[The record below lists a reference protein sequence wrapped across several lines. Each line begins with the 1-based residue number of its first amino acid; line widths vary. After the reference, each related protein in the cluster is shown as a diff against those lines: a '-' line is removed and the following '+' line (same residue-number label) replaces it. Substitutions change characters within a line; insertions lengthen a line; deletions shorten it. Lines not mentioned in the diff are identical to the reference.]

1 MNVRGLILTAVAVVF
16 ALTGCLTRPET
27 DKTALGERRIV
38 GYFPAA
44 AIALEQYNPGLEY
57 LTHINLWF
65 FNYDRKGE
73 ISSPRVS
80 TLMLKRFI
88 AEAHGEQTKV
98 FVSIGGGHVTAR
110 TEAGRRYLTLFR
122 EKNFEPIIEALIRF
136 ADSTGIDGIDLDFE
150 GDMMV
155 PEYSDFIIELADAI
169 ADKPYQLS
177 GAFGY
182 WGARKMRDAAVTSFD
197 FLNLMIYN
205 ESGLF
210 DKELKDHSSF
220 AHVEKTVA
228 YWQNQRGIDRSK
240 LVIGVPFYGWQ
251 RTVDADGRTVN
262 EGSVTYR
269 EISENYPRQ
278 SLDSD
283 FLTMPAQDGGRTVVT
298 FNSLDLIRRKSHYAR
313 SFGGIMVWHIAQDTP
328 DLRLLQAVYLGLID

>member
-182 WGARKMRDAAVTSFD
+182 WGARKMLLMLKKQSLIGRINAV
-197 FLNLMIYN
+197 L
-205 ESGLF
+205 
-210 DKELKDHSSF
+210 
-220 AHVEKTVA
+220 TVQS
-228 YWQNQRGIDRSK
+228 WLSVFRS
-240 LVIGVPFYGWQ
+240 
-251 RTVDADGRTVN
+251 TDGRELLTQTDVFSMKVPLLT
-262 EGSVTYR
+262 EKSVKIIR
-269 EISENYPRQ
+269 
-278 SLDSD
+278 
-283 FLTMPAQDGGRTVVT
+283 
-298 FNSLDLIRRKSHYAR
+298 NSR
-313 SFGGIMVWHIAQDTP
+313 
-328 DLRLLQAVYLGLID
+328 

>member
-205 ESGLF
+205 ESGL
-210 DKELKDHSSF
+210 
-220 AHVEKTVA
+220 
-228 YWQNQRGIDRSK
+228 
-240 LVIGVPFYGWQ
+240 
-251 RTVDADGRTVN
+251 
-262 EGSVTYR
+262 YR
-269 EISENYPRQ
+269 DCS
-278 SLDSD
+278 
-283 FLTMPAQDGGRTVVT
+283 T
-298 FNSLDLIRRKSHYAR
+298 KS
-313 SFGGIMVWHIAQDTP
+313 
-328 DLRLLQAVYLGLID
+328 

>member
-228 YWQNQRGIDRSK
+228 DRSK

-251 RTVDADGRTVN
+251 RTVDADGRILN
-262 EGSVTYR
+262 EGSITYR
-269 EISENYPRQ
+269 EISENYPEQ
-278 SLDSD
+278 SLNSD
-283 FLTMPAQDGGRTVVT
+283 FLTLPTEEGGRTVIT
-298 FNSLDLIRRKSHYAR
+298 FNSLDLIRKKSHYAR
-313 SFGGIMVWHIAQDTP
+313 SFGGIMAWHIAQDTP
-328 DLRLLQAVYLGLID
+328 DLSLLQAVYLGLID

>member
-1 MNVRGLILTAVAVVF
+1 MNVRGLILAAAVVF
-16 ALTGCLTRPET
+16 SLPGCLTRPET
-27 DKTALGERRIV
+27 DKAALGERRVV

-80 TLMLKRFI
+80 ALMLKRFI

-122 EKNFEPIIEALIRF
+122 EKNFKPVIEALIRF

-150 GDMMV
+150 GDMMI
-155 PEYSDFIIELADAI
+155 PEYSDFIIELAAAV

-182 WGARKMRDAAVTSFD
+182 WGARKMRDAAVASFD

-210 DKELKDHSSF
+210 DKELKDPILHLLMLKKQSLIGRIN
-220 AHVEKTVA
+220 AVLTVQS
-228 YWQNQRGIDRSK
+228 WLSVFRS
-240 LVIGVPFYGWQ
+240 
-251 RTVDADGRTVN
+251 TDGREPLTRTGVQSMKVPSLIGKSAKIIR
-262 EGSVTYR
+262 GSR
-269 EISENYPRQ
+269 W
-278 SLDSD
+278 
-283 FLTMPAQDGGRTVVT
+283 
-298 FNSLDLIRRKSHYAR
+298 IRI
-313 SFGGIMVWHIAQDTP
+313 F
-328 DLRLLQAVYLGLID
+328 